1 MRAGELRKGP
11 TRLKVP
17 YQSIEVLKAL
27 LERPGELVTRGE
39 LRDRLWPPGTFV
51 DFEHGLNAA
60 VRRLRDALGD
70 SADAP
75 TLIETLPRKG
85 YRFIGVIEPASVVPG
100 GPPAPPP
107 PITEQ
112 RHDRWSRSVLVIAS
126 AAVVVLATLAGYFA
140 IRPGSPGDP
149 GSEVPRLVVLPFE
162 NLGSPN
168 DEYFADG
175 MTDEITA
182 RLAGLAGLAMIA
194 RQSAMLYK
202 GGKTPQQIG
211 EELDVD
217 YLLEATVSWQRGPEH
232 RNRIRI
238 RPQLIRTRDAIQV
251 WADVYD
257 EDVTEVFAVQSRI
270 ANRVVEGLGVAL
282 LEHERRAMTAAPT
295 SNTEAHDYYLRGLQ
309 YLNQSEQLFDARE
322 HAHRCSVVR
331 EGDRA
336 GSEIRTRTRS
346 PESRALESVLVRL
359 RKVQRDGAGRVIFEW
374 GRADLVCRAVDAAAK
389 ILRPFPR
396 KVVPLVMSSRDI
408 QVTGA
413 KSSRAATVEVQ
424 TVAVKGKG
432 WQTLVVPGIDRGAE
446 VYR

>member
-1 MRAGELRKGP
+1 M
-11 TRLKVP
+11 
-17 YQSIEVLKAL
+17 
-27 LERPGELVTRGE
+27 
-39 LRDRLWPPGTFV
+39 
-51 DFEHGLNAA
+51 
-60 VRRLRDALGD
+60 
-70 SADAP
+70 
-75 TLIETLPRKG
+75 
-85 YRFIGVIEPASVVPG
+85 IEPASVVPG

-309 YLNQSEQLFDARE
+309 YLNQSEQLFDARNMRIAVQLFE
-322 HAHRCSVVR
+322 KAIALDPKFAHAH
-331 EGDRA
+331 A
-336 GSEIRTRTRS
+336 AL
-346 PESRALESVLVRL
+346 SRAHWNLYWFASDRSEERL
-359 RKVQRDGAGRVIFEW
+359 AAMK
-374 GRADLVCRAVDAAAK
+374 RAADRAVDVDPDLAEGRTVSIHDGIRCA
-389 ILRPFPR
+389 
-396 KVVPLVMSSRDI
+396 SRRIGGHWHRYHLPQDL
-408 QVTGA
+408 QAG
-413 KSSRAATVEVQ
+413 
-424 TVAVKGKG
+424 
-432 WQTLVVPGIDRGAE
+432 
-446 VYR
+446 